1 MTNQLCRDFLLVLD
15 IIEVAKLSLQVT
27 ECGDEGPVSLTVLAS
42 SKKFREELGSVSQ
55 LLSFD
60 PNSVTLLR

>member
-15 IIEVAKLSLQVT
+15 IIEVAKPSLQVT
-27 ECGDEGPVSLTVLAS
+27 ERCEEGPVSLTVLATG
-42 SKKFREELGSVSQ
+42 KKLREELGSVSQ

-60 PNSVTLLR
+60 PNSVTLLW

>member
-42 SKKFREELGSVSQ
+42 SKSSEKNSEAYR
-55 LLSFD
+55 SFLA
-60 PNSVTLLR
+60 SIRIR

>member
-15 IIEVAKLSLQVT
+15 IIEVAKPSLQVT
-27 ECGDEGPVSLTVLAS
+27 ERGDEGPVWLTALAS
-42 SKKFREELGSVSQ
+42 SNKFREELRSVSQ

-60 PNSVTLLR
+60 PNSVTLLW